1 MIIRNA
7 RLGDAKSIAE
17 LINGYAE
24 KGLMLKRSVESVVE
38 GVRSFIV
45 AEDEGKIVGCCAVAF
60 FTTDLA
66 EVRSIAVHES
76 YQKKGVGSLLL
87 DEAER
92 QLKEEGVRR
101 VFVLTR
107 SEPFFTKSGYSQTSK
122 SDFPHKIWRDCVNC
136 PLLMECDEIAMEKIL
151 S

>member
-1 MIIRNA
+1 MTIRNA
-7 RLGDAKSIAE
+7 RLGDAKAIAE
-17 LINGYAE
+17 LINRFAE

-38 GVRSFIV
+38 GIRSFIV
-45 AEDEGKIVGCCAVAF
+45 AEDNGKIAGCCALAF
-60 FTTDLA
+60 FTTELA
-66 EVRSIAVHES
+66 EVRSIAVDETI
-76 YQKKGVGSLLL
+76 QNKGVGSLLL
-87 DEAER
+87 QEAEK
-92 QLKEEGVRR
+92 QLREEGVRR

-136 PLLMECDEIAMEKIL
+136 PMLMECDEVAMEKIL